1 MQRTPTLGSRA
12 ARKAAK
18 KDKRRSEKSLGDE
31 DPNIPSSAVS
41 SADEPINI
49 PSAPTE
55 TTLIHG
61 EPTVVMVSA
70 AAQGSSREGSVRS
83 GGPLPDLA
91 PLRPLSTGS
100 EAFNTPLLGVDD
112 VSEVT
117 DDFKSRRSLGSR
129 RSGGTRVSLTKT
141 EYSLLVKQAAEVSEL
156 KREFKDEVRR
166 TLIELREAEAG
177 QMSAATPLSRLTPGA
192 PLVRKEQASKLAGGA
207 RKTTKSPTV
216 VGAPPVPPNDPSDS
230 SSSEGGSTP
239 SSESSDDLRERK
251 KEEQEDALAKRVQ
264 GSSRRRQQ
272 RRISLEADFL
282 DQRLGVPLAEQEASA
297 GSERERLYAPMA
309 GRGVELLWD
318 SRSRLAPKGAYNGS
332 FRPPT
337 GADYYLKSAGV
348 AGAPEELTVR
358 YLLDWAQLHVKQL
371 VQGYYSIIS
380 YVDEGIGA
388 QMDFAFSRCKFPEL
402 LLAVPRRNI
411 SELENHEFFLVL
423 QLLVRPK
430 DSRDFIAKMEAC
442 IPLNVPQFSSS
453 FEEQDPQYNFNMKM
467 LMNLKEEY
475 AFLCLSGGQAHAPRS
490 MDFKE
495 DSVRKVSIGFGALLR
510 KYLRGFVAE
519 NLQAYFRKETQDENT
534 SEKPPNFGGRNKP
547 RTAFEMVDAVM
558 QIYEYF
564 RSAAVAYSGLR
575 VEYEGPVRAPLMKAV
590 RFEKLQRPR
599 GDQPRSPHYALN
611 VMQDALAAGNT
622 AVSDALA
629 TFAEEISG
637 VCKLDPKRED
647 YDSKLDR
654 LYAMSYDAA
663 MATHGRQGKT
673 QMPNSQL
680 PCFTMMYSPDQ
691 KCTKPGCDFAH
702 DTETLMRG
710 VIKMVAKAART
721 SYYEMAVELGYVTP
735 FKILEA
741 FHGSH
746 IPQSARAIVSGGAP
760 SALEIHSRSISS
772 SDIYLSLVGGE

>member
-1 MQRTPTLGSRA
+1 MQRTPIEGSRA

-18 KDKRRSEKSLGDE
+18 KEKGRSEKSPDDE
-31 DPNIPSSAVS
+31 DS
-41 SADEPINI
+41 NI

-55 TTLIHG
+55 TILIQG
-61 EPTVVMVSA
+61 EPTAVLESA
-70 AAQGSSREGSVRS
+70 AARGSSVEGSVRS
-83 GGPLPDLA
+83 EGPQPNVA
-91 PLRPLSTGS
+91 HPRHLSTGS
-100 EAFNTPLLGVDD
+100 DAAFNTPLLRADD

-117 DDFKSRRSLGSR
+117 DDFRSRRSSASR
-129 RSGGTRVSLTKT
+129 RSSGTHVSLTRT
-141 EYSLLVKQAAEVSEL
+141 EYSLLVKQAAGVSEL
-156 KREFKDEVRR
+156 KKELKDEVAQEIKDEVRR
-166 TLIELREAEAG
+166 TLLELREAGATERADQVG
-177 QMSAATPLSRLTPGA
+177 SATPLTRLTPGVSLGQKGHA
-192 PLVRKEQASKLAGGA
+192 TKQAGGA

-216 VGAPPVPPNDPSDS
+216 VAAPPVPPDDPSDS
-230 SSSEGGSTP
+230 SSSEGGSLS
-239 SSESSDDLRERK
+239 SSESSEDLRERQK
-251 KEEQEDALAKRVQ
+251 KKHDDATKRVK

-272 RRISLEADFL
+272 RRVSLEADFL
-282 DQRLGVPLAEQEASA
+282 DQRLGVPLAEQEASM
-297 GSERERLYAPMA
+297 GPERERERLDAPMA

-332 FRPPT
+332 FKPPT
-337 GADYYLKSAGV
+337 GNDYYLKSAGV
-348 AGAPEELTVR
+348 SGAPEELTVR

-380 YVDEGIGA
+380 YVDEGICA
-388 QMDFAFSRCKFPEL
+388 QMDFAFSRSKFPEL
-402 LLAVPRRNI
+402 LQAVPRRNI

-442 IPLNVPQFSSS
+442 IPVNVPQFSCS

-475 AFLCLSGGQAHAPRS
+475 AFLCLSGGHVHAPSR

-519 NLQAYFRKETQDENT
+519 NLQAYFRRETQDENT

-575 VEYEGPVRAPLMKAV
+575 VEYEGPERAPLTKAV

-599 GDQPRSPHYALN
+599 VDQPRSPHYALN

-637 VCKLDPKRED
+637 VSRLDQSVRTTTAI
-647 YDSKLDR
+647 S
-654 LYAMSYDAA
+654 
-663 MATHGRQGKT
+663 TG
-673 QMPNSQL
+673 
-680 PCFTMMYSPDQ
+680 
-691 KCTKPGCDFAH
+691 CT
-702 DTETLMRG
+702 
-710 VIKMVAKAART
+710 
-721 SYYEMAVELGYVTP
+721 
-735 FKILEA
+735 
-741 FHGSH
+741 
-746 IPQSARAIVSGGAP
+746 
-760 SALEIHSRSISS
+760 
-772 SDIYLSLVGGE
+772 